1 MLKGVVHFLCVLCW
15 PLFCCSLAG
24 KLQPRASPLLEDTET
39 LYQFAVRR
47 REMCRYSEHTI
58 DSAESASEMVEA
70 VVGGSVDMGMFNA
83 SGSVSLE
90 MSRVRDSPEGCC
102 FSLSLRCQGERC

>member
-1 MLKGVVHFLCVLCW
+1 MLKGWCAVF
-15 PLFCCSLAG
+15 LFCAGCLFWCSLAG
-24 KLQPRASPLLEDTET
+24 KLQPRASPILEDTDM

-90 MSRVRDSPEGCC
+90 MSRVRDSPDGCC
-102 FSLSLRCQGERC
+102 WLNGCLV